1 MINYNFAKLAGN
13 ITFKSFDQGDDVKV
27 ITNNNGVIFTRWF
40 SIYKASI
47 NETFDQASERVFKYL
62 ADQHSSH
69 IILKFKG
76 SD

>member
-40 SIYKASI
+40 SIY
-47 NETFDQASERVFKYL
+47 
-62 ADQHSSH
+62 
-69 IILKFKG
+69 
-76 SD
+76 